1 MSMNR
6 RKKHR
11 QDLLNTV
18 ENAIKSQ
25 KPAQQN
31 DETDIGLWKGRND
44 HHRNVFNSKETW
56 MQIRNTRPLME
67 DYKGIWFPYLTPKYS
82 FITWLVAKNRVTTG
96 ARMLKWNRQAD
107 SSCIFCQDPMET
119 WEHLFF
125 LCPFSFQVWRELAK
139 GILTTDFTASWR
151 DILKLIQGNDLG
163 KTKCLILRDNPLSK
177 SIGTLKISYAN
188 LVLLDHSRTPV
199 WSKNLTRTVKSPV
212 VAELL
217 DNGNFVLRDS
227 KINYQNRFLWQSFD
241 YPVDTLLPEMKIGR
255 DLKTGYETFL
265 KFLLYQ
271 SGPWNGVGFSGIPTM
286 QNRSYSDVVNNFI
299 DNREEVAYNFKVTDH
314 STHYVR
320 LTLTPEG
327 LYIRD
332 IQMGYNIIGMELV
345 LRFTDREMRF
355 VPNMW
360 S

>member
-163 KTKCLILRDNPLSK
+163 KTKCLILRYIFQNAIH
-177 SIGTLKISYAN
+177 SIWRERNNRK
-188 LVLLDHSRTPV
+188 HS
-199 WSKNLTRTVKSPV
+199 
-212 VAELL
+212 E
-217 DNGNFVLRDS
+217 
-227 KINYQNRFLWQSFD
+227 
-241 YPVDTLLPEMKIGR
+241 
-255 DLKTGYETFL
+255 
-265 KFLLYQ
+265 
-271 SGPWNGVGFSGIPTM
+271 
-286 QNRSYSDVVNNFI
+286 
-299 DNREEVAYNFKVTDH
+299 DH
-314 STHYVR
+314 STIMR
-320 LTLTPEG
+320 LVKMIDKN
-327 LYIRD
+327 IRSRLST
-332 IQMGYNIIGMELV
+332 IQSGGDSKYAGGIQ
-345 LRFTDREMRF
+345 FWF
-355 VPNMW
+355 Q